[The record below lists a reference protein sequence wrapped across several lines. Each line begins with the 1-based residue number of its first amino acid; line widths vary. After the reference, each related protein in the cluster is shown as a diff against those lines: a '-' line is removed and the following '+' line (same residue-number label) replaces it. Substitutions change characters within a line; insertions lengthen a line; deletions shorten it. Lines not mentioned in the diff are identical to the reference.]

1 MRIWVYILWINF
13 AKQTFD
19 ILCGRILQLEKNTPP
34 MYFEKGHHHYIY
46 VQLFTFYTCYTF
58 YIFYTFYTCYTFFY
72 FSYILYFLYV
82 LYFLHLGC
90 KCVQLFTA
98 WGRAVHKVLSALTVL
113 HSWHFVLFLLL
124 HWLQTK
130 WINRR
135 GFSQRRIGWNECES
149 GAWVKC
155 ILWVAGGILGQV
167 GRVIWEEL

>member
-1 MRIWVYILWINF
+1 MPKKPL
-13 AKQTFD
+13 TFSVEEYCSLKK
-19 ILCGRILQLEKNTPP
+19 I
-34 MYFEKGHHHYIY
+34 HHHCI
-46 VQLFTFYTCYTF
+46 LKKDITI
-58 YIFYTFYTCYTFFY
+58 IFMSNFLPFILVIRFIFFIRLMRFILVIRFFY

-98 WGRAVHKVLSALTVL
+98 WGGAVHKVLSALTVL
-113 HSWHFVLFLLL
+113 HSWHFVQFLHL

-135 GFSQRRIGWNECES
+135 GLSRRWIGWNECAP

-155 ILWVAGGILGQV
+155 ILWVAGGILG
-167 GRVIWEEL
+167 R